1 MALDESMSKE
11 AEEYAKELVKKGN
24 LVHSSNLK
32 DGENLAMK
40 CTSSGQE
47 MTGQE
52 ATLNWYVSRCCIL
65 ILILCGL
72 SSFVCRYAKPVFLIK
87 IYCYKSFH
95 AKIVNIDDRLKVD

>member
-1 MALDESMSKE
+1 MTLDESMSSE
-11 AEEYAKELVKKGN
+11 AEEYAKELVQKAS

-52 ATLNWYVSRCCIL
+52 ATLNWSV
-65 ILILCGL
+65 
-72 SSFVCRYAKPVFLIK
+72 
-87 IYCYKSFH
+87 
-95 AKIVNIDDRLKVD
+95 